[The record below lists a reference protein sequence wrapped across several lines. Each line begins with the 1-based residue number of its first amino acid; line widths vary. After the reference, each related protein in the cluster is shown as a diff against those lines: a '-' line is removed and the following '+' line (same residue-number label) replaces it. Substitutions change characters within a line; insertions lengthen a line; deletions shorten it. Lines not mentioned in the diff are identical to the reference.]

1 MGKLREI
8 MGKLRVN
15 YGLRFTH
22 KILWG
27 KLKKIPKKGYDL
39 SGYFYITGRY
49 GNYG

>member
-8 MGKLRVN
+8 MGKLRIH

-27 KLKKIPKKGYDL
+27 KMEKYLLI
-39 SGYFYITGRY
+39 RM
-49 GNYG
+49 N